1 VTQVQGPVYVYG
13 VLAACDQGAVSAIG
27 VEGRPV
33 RAVGGGG
40 LAALVSDLD
49 GGHLAAAREVRAH
62 WRVLEEASQRTTV
75 LPTRFGT
82 VMESERA
89 LCEDLLGPNAP
100 RLTALLE
107 AVAGCVQLSVKG
119 RYDEDR
125 LLREAVAGSPT
136 IGTLRERLRKLPEA
150 AGYYDRIRLGELVAA
165 GIARLREA
173 DTARAL
179 EQLAPLAV
187 DVRVEEPAGADGA
200 FALAFLVRRD
210 GVDAFGRGVGALI
223 KALGD
228 RVEVRFV
235 GPLPPY
241 SFADAQLTAPGRGS
255 AAWA

>member
-1 VTQVQGPVYVYG
+1 
-13 VLAACDQGAVSAIG
+13 
-27 VEGRPV
+27 
-33 RAVGGGG
+33 
-40 LAALVSDLD
+40 
-49 GGHLAAAREVRAH
+49 
-62 WRVLEEASQRTTV
+62 
-75 LPTRFGT
+75 
-82 VMESERA
+82 
-89 LCEDLLGPNAP
+89 
-100 RLTALLE
+100 
-107 AVAGCVQLSVKG
+107 VQLGVKG
-119 RYDEDR
+119 EYEEDV
-125 LLREAVAGSPT
+125 LLREVVREAPAVKA
-136 IGTLRERLRKLPEA
+136 LRERVRTLPEA

-223 KALGD
+223 EALGD